1 MGFMVE
7 IIGDMDDWLVVWLF
21 NQLYFTMKN
30 WDK

>member
-21 NQLYFTMKN
+21 NQLYFTMK
-30 WDK
+30 KLG